1 MGRINT
7 GRLIGGGIVAGILVN
22 ISETILNA
30 IVLKHPWEDAM
41 KALGKPS
48 VMTSQAMVVW
58 IFWGFVY
65 GILCVWL
72 YAGIRPRFGPGPAT
86 AAKAGFVAWLLV
98 GLLPSIAM
106 CNMGIVPSS
115 LLVTSGV
122 WTLVESIIVTI
133 VGASIY
139 REA

>member
-1 MGRINT
+1 
-7 GRLIGGGIVAGILVN
+7 
-22 ISETILNA
+22 
-30 IVLKHPWEDAM
+30 
-41 KALGKPS
+41 
-48 VMTSQAMVVW
+48 
-58 IFWGFVY
+58 
-65 GILCVWL
+65 
-72 YAGIRPRFGPGPAT
+72 
-86 AAKAGFVAWLLV
+86 VAWLLV

-122 WTLVESIIVTI
+122 WTLVESIVVTI